1 MPIDPDAEAFCWRS
15 PQILW
20 NETIA
25 AASALWL
32 ALMAGFFFAFSSA
45 VLPGLSLAAAE
56 EPGMIAM
63 WDINITVRN
72 TLFAAGFRVAL
83 ALVIGGAL
91 LSGVRWQQSW
101 PFLLFGCLVYP
112 GDVFAATATGNV
124 PLKWERATMSAG
136 LAENWSPTGAG
147 TRQTGAG

>member
-1 MPIDPDAEAFCWRS
+1 
-15 PQILW
+15 
-20 NETIA
+20 
-25 AASALWL
+25 
-32 ALMAGFFFAFSSA
+32 
-45 VLPGLSLAAAE
+45 
-56 EPGMIAM
+56 MIAM

-101 PFLLFGCLVYP
+101 PFLLFRCLVYP
-112 GDVFAATATGNV
+112 GGVFAATATGNV